1 MGDDESKRE
10 RPSIAAMCAG
20 LSGAGNPKTAES
32 IRAALASD
40 FPAVKIKVCTDLEI
54 ALVALG
60 DGPAIVLIA
69 GTGSVAVGRGMS
81 GGMRRAGGLGPQ
93 IGDEGSATDIGR
105 KALLAEVY
113 REKTGEE
120 SSLGKQLLRQ
130 LGNAAKSQS
139 PEMFPRLFPVVANAA
154 DTDDEMARGILRDAA
169 GHLAALVKTLV
180 KELELEA
187 VPFRL
192 AKTGGM
198 IGRCAFFDDL
208 LDGRLRHAAPLA
220 RIGLLPIFPAQAA
233 ALMALELLPGDGN
246 EKELRMT
253 DANTRGAT
261 PNNEPGAAQ
270 AEIECASVATAEELS
285 ALLHHESREVLL
297 ALLNNPA
304 LAEADVR
311 VLLGRKILPAD
322 VVEEISKRREWLKV
336 YAVKKALACHPHTPR
351 LVSMR
356 LLRELYLMDL
366 VQIALLPGVSAEL
379 KRNAEDQL
387 AARLPQLPLGQ
398 KITLGRR
405 GPARVAGL
413 LLVEGHPKVVEVALD
428 NAHLH
433 VAQIL
438 KTLAS
443 ESVPESVAH
452 AIAQHR
458 KWSCDYN
465 VRLAL
470 VRNPASTLATVLSF
484 LPELTVVD
492 LEALAAPGIV
502 PERLRK
508 YLEAEVNRRIDVGK
522 KSTARGKALDGSGPS
537 NDV

>member
-1 MGDDESKRE
+1 
-10 RPSIAAMCAG
+10 
-20 LSGAGNPKTAES
+20 
-32 IRAALASD
+32 
-40 FPAVKIKVCTDLEI
+40 
-54 ALVALG
+54 
-60 DGPAIVLIA
+60 
-69 GTGSVAVGRGMS
+69 
-81 GGMRRAGGLGPQ
+81 MR
-93 IGDEGSATDIGR
+93 
-105 KALLAEVY
+105 
-113 REKTGEE
+113 
-120 SSLGKQLLRQ
+120 
-130 LGNAAKSQS
+130 
-139 PEMFPRLFPVVANAA
+139 
-154 DTDDEMARGILRDAA
+154 
-169 GHLAALVKTLV
+169 
-180 KELELEA
+180 
-187 VPFRL
+187 
-192 AKTGGM
+192 
-198 IGRCAFFDDL
+198 
-208 LDGRLRHAAPLA
+208 
-220 RIGLLPIFPAQAA
+220 
-233 ALMALELLPGDGN
+233 
-246 EKELRMT
+246 
-253 DANTRGAT
+253 DANTLNAL
-261 PNNEPGAAQ
+261 PKSEPSTAPAAV
-270 AEIECASVATAEELS
+270 EIQRASVATSEELA

-336 YAVKKALACHPHTPR
+336 YAVKKALAAHPHTPR

-405 GPARVAGL
+405 GPARIAGL
-413 LLVEGHPKVVEVALD
+413 LLVEGHPKVVEVVLD

-433 VAQIL
+433 AAQLL

-443 ESVPESVAH
+443 EGIPEAVVQ

-458 KWSCDYN
+458 KWSWDYN

-470 VRNPASTLATVLSF
+470 VRHPASTLASVLGF
-484 LPELTVVD
+484 LPELTVSD

-508 YLEAEVNRRIDVGK
+508 YLEAEVHRRISAGNK
-522 KSTARGKALDGSGPS
+522 LTGQPESSAERGPS
-537 NDV
+537 KNA